1 VENYSLGLALF
12 DYLPVLL
19 SVFGLYLLA
28 LAIGQT
34 QPASRL
40 PAMMGVCL
48 IASGGLAKAS
58 WKLWWVLTQEDVA
71 VLGNLLFI
79 LMAPGFLLLAIH
91 CYSAQRVWL
100 HRSAP
105 AAARSNTIAATA
117 IVLLALLASL
127 RAIQGGNS
135 WFFILLATASLANIA
150 ISSILIRQSWHCGQG
165 ATAALFALSISLIV
179 SLGGLSR
186 FSAGSAPLQW
196 LAECLNTAAHGSF
209 ALAMWRLKPFIPIA
223 PGQPDDSTHIKRQ

>member
-1 VENYSLGLALF
+1 MENYSLGLALF

-28 LAIGQT
+28 LALART
-34 QPASRL
+34 LPASRL
-40 PAMMGVCL
+40 PAMVGVCL
-48 IASGGLAKAS
+48 IAAGGLSKAS
-58 WKLWWVLTQEDVA
+58 WKLWWVLSQEDLV
-71 VLGNLLFI
+71 VLANMLFI
-79 LMAPGFLLLAIH
+79 LMAPGFLLLAVH
-91 CYSAQRVWL
+91 CYSAQRIW
-100 HRSAP
+100 HQRGAP
-105 AAARSNTIAATA
+105 STARSNTIAATA
-117 IVLLALLASL
+117 IVLLAVAVSLA
-127 RAIQGGNS
+127 AKEDGKS
-135 WFFILLATASLANIA
+135 WFFILLAVASLANIA
-150 ISSILIRQSWHCGQG
+150 ISSILIRLSWRCDQR

-223 PGQPDDSTHIKRQ
+223 TGHADNSTDIKR